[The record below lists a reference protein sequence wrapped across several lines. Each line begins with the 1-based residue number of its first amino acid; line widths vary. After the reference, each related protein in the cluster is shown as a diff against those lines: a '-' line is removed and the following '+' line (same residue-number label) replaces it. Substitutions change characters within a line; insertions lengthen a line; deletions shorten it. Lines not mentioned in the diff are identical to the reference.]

1 MPIQTTK
8 NIWHNGK
15 LIPWQDANIHV
26 MSHVVHYGSSI
37 FEGIRAY
44 TQAAASP
51 DQPGT
56 AGIFRLEEHMQ
67 RFRDSGHIYRM
78 PLGYSVPDMQQA
90 VIDLVEANGI
100 APCYIRPVAFRG
112 YGEMGVNPMKSPVE
126 VYIANYPWGKYV
138 PGNDG
143 ANVCISSWSR
153 NAPNTTP
160 TIAKA
165 GGNYL
170 NSQLIRMEAE
180 INGYDEGIGLDS
192 NGLLSE
198 GSGEN
203 LFLVRGGVLYTT
215 PLSSSVLNG
224 ITRSSM
230 LTLAAE
236 LGIPVVEQTLP
247 REMLYICD
255 EAFFTGTAAEVTH
268 LRSVDRILIGDGTM
282 GPITKALHD
291 EFFGIVNGT
300 VKDRHN
306 LAHSSQSKS
315 RRTRRGV
322 RSGRRSATYAVA
334 TTRRLPVFFSYISAS
349 ATSQSETG
357 SVASS
362 GNSANPTLIVRRAS
376 RPIGNRTDETASRSD
391 CAMRSQSSR
400 LARSFT
406 ITLNSSP
413 PQRAQRI

>member
-8 NIWHNGK
+8 NIWHNGN
-15 LIPWQDANIHV
+15 LIPWESANIHV

-44 TQAAASP
+44 TQP
-51 DQPGT
+51 GQGT
-56 AGIFRLEEHMQ
+56 AAIFRLEDHMQ

-78 PLGYSVPDMQQA
+78 PLGYSVAELSQA
-90 VIDLVEANGI
+90 VIDTVESNGVV
-100 APCYIRPVAFRG
+100 PCYIRPVAFRG
-112 YGEMGVNPMKSPVE
+112 YGEAGVNPLRNPVE

-138 PGNDG
+138 PGNEG

-160 TIAKA
+160 TMAKA

-180 INGYDEGIGLDS
+180 INGYDEGIALDV
-192 NGLLSE
+192 NGTLSE

-215 PLSSSVLNG
+215 PLTSAVLNG
-224 ITRSSM
+224 ITRTSI
-230 LTLAAE
+230 LTIAKD

-247 REMLYICD
+247 REMIYVSD

-268 LRSVDRILIGDGTM
+268 LRSVDRYLIGDGTM
-282 GPITKALHD
+282 GPITQAIHD

-300 VKDRHN
+300 RPDRFN
-306 LAHSSQSKS
+306 WL
-315 RRTRRGV
+315 T
-322 RSGRRSATYAVA
+322 AVNV
-334 TTRRLPVFFSYISAS
+334 LFQQPV
-349 ATSQSETG
+349 
-357 SVASS
+357 
-362 GNSANPTLIVRRAS
+362 
-376 RPIGNRTDETASRSD
+376 TA
-391 CAMRSQSSR
+391 
-400 LARSFT
+400 
-406 ITLNSSP
+406 
-413 PQRAQRI
+413 